1 MLGEGDTFGNNGR
14 FGAPGKKF
22 RINFSKAKAKSF
34 LSLHY
39 NHDDSYLFVSGKEI
53 YKFKANYPTKF
64 CLRSI
69 ANKSDYVES
78 SVKGNVYNFSVD
90 YNPIDKSDILNIQKY
105 LMVKNNI

>member
-34 LSLHY
+34 LGLHY
-39 NHDDSYLFVSGKEI
+39 NHDNSYLFVSGKEI
-53 YKFKANYPTKF
+53 YNLYLF